1 MKIIIIIKCWMES
14 DPGKKL
20 NQKRHVLI
28 APSLCRKSA
37 AFAETSATVAELAKR
52 AAAMLD
58 LPVAKTKIV
67 CDGQVLPLELGRK
80 CASWFLRYQYILGN
94 LTTLHDGTG
103 CLFLWCC
110 LCVLKT
116 KKGPR
121 EKRVKSFRS
130 QSRTCYKDTDFFGF
144 LWTR

>member
-1 MKIIIIIKCWMES
+1 MES

-80 CASWFLRYQYILGN
+80 
-94 LTTLHDGTG
+94 
-103 CLFLWCC
+103 
-110 LCVLKT
+110 
-116 KKGPR
+116 
-121 EKRVKSFRS
+121 
-130 QSRTCYKDTDFFGF
+130 
-144 LWTR
+144 